1 MRKIVT
7 PIIVLVIIICIIF
20 SVTSCMS
27 TTDMR
32 NQLFDAI
39 ENNDLDTVN
48 TILDKYPSLIN
59 AEKVGLIKYLLGAP
73 TGTPLLEAIRLNNFE
88 LVKLLVDRGANVNL
102 CANSAPLISAIEGNH
117 FDIAWFL
124 IENGADISIIDRSP
138 WEKNVLFTIISWKID
153 EHDFNDHDI
162 EIERFKLFKYV
173 LEQGISLDPPIGK
186 PDGIY
191 NILGLA
197 AYKNHSLATKYLLD
211 EAIVEIDV
219 IVNDSNKT
227 SLICAVENQ
236 SYATCRILLDY
247 GADRTLKDANGKTA
261 MDYAIELNDEK
272 LISMLSE

>member
-73 TGTPLLEAIRLNNFE
+73 TGTPLLEAIQFNNFE

-102 CANSAPLISAIEGNH
+102 CAISAPLISAIEGNN
-117 FDIAWFL
+117 FDIAWF
-124 IENGADISIIDRSP
+124 
-138 WEKNVLFTIISWKID
+138 
-153 EHDFNDHDI
+153 
-162 EIERFKLFKYV
+162 
-173 LEQGISLDPPIGK
+173 
-186 PDGIY
+186 
-191 NILGLA
+191 
-197 AYKNHSLATKYLLD
+197 
-211 EAIVEIDV
+211 
-219 IVNDSNKT
+219 
-227 SLICAVENQ
+227 
-236 SYATCRILLDY
+236 
-247 GADRTLKDANGKTA
+247 
-261 MDYAIELNDEK
+261 
-272 LISMLSE
+272 